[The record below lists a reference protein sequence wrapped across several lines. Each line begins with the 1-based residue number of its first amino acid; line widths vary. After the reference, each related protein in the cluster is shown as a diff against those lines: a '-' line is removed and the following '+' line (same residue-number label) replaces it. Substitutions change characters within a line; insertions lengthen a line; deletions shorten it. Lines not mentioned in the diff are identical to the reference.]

1 MASITTGGKIY
12 SIITN
17 IFLFLVAL
25 IMILPLINVAAVS
38 FTTNLESYENV
49 IKLFPREPSIVGYK
63 VLFERIAF
71 FTPLINNAIVAVV
84 GTFFHV
90 LFCCMAGYV
99 LLSEKLPGKTLLFVL
114 VLIPMMI
121 PFQFIMIPFYVT
133 MKKLGLIDTLSSLII
148 TDIVTTFSILLIRNY
163 FQQVPR
169 SLAEAA
175 RMDGASDF
183 TIFSRV
189 YLPLAVPGLVTIT
202 IFEFVSRWNQ
212 FLPAVLF
219 INSVEKYTL
228 QIALRSLIVSQ
239 ELTGTAQSN
248 VANNTRMAGI
258 IVSIIPLIII
268 YLSFQKYFKKG
279 IVLGAVKE

>member
-1 MASITTGGKIY
+1 MVSITTGGKIY
-12 SIITN
+12 IIITN

-38 FTTNLESYENV
+38 FTTDIESYENV

-71 FTPLINNAIVAVV
+71 FIPLTNNAIVAVV

-90 LFCCMAGYV
+90 LFCSMAGYV

-183 TIFSRV
+183 TIFFRV
-189 YLPLAVPGLVTIT
+189 YLPLAVPGLVTIS
-202 IFEFVSRWNQ
+202 IFEFVLRWNQ

-219 INSVEKYTL
+219 INSPEKYTL

-239 ELTGTAQSN
+239 ELAGTAQSN

-268 YLSFQKYFKKG
+268 YLLFQKYFKKG

>member
-1 MASITTGGKIY
+1 MVSITTGGKIY

-71 FTPLINNAIVAVV
+71 FIPLTNNAIVAVV

-202 IFEFVSRWNQ
+202 IFEFVLRWNQ

-268 YLSFQKYFKKG
+268 YLLFQKYFKKG

>member
-1 MASITTGGKIY
+1 MVSITTGGKIY
-12 SIITN
+12 IIITN

-38 FTTNLESYENV
+38 FTTDIESYENV

-71 FTPLINNAIVAVV
+71 FIPLTNNAIVAVV

-183 TIFSRV
+183 TIFFRV

-202 IFEFVSRWNQ
+202 IFEFVLRWNQ

-219 INSVEKYTL
+219 INSPEKYTL

-268 YLSFQKYFKKG
+268 YLLFQKYFKKG

>member
-1 MASITTGGKIY
+1 MVSITTGGKIY
-12 SIITN
+12 IIITN

-38 FTTNLESYENV
+38 FTTDIESYENV

-71 FTPLINNAIVAVV
+71 FIPLTNNAIVAVV

-148 TDIVTTFSILLIRNY
+148 TDIVTTFSILLIRC
-163 FQQVPR
+163 
-169 SLAEAA
+169 
-175 RMDGASDF
+175 
-183 TIFSRV
+183 
-189 YLPLAVPGLVTIT
+189 
-202 IFEFVSRWNQ
+202 
-212 FLPAVLF
+212 
-219 INSVEKYTL
+219 
-228 QIALRSLIVSQ
+228 
-239 ELTGTAQSN
+239 
-248 VANNTRMAGI
+248 
-258 IVSIIPLIII
+258 
-268 YLSFQKYFKKG
+268 
-279 IVLGAVKE
+279 

>member
-1 MASITTGGKIY
+1 MTSITTGEKIY
-12 SIITN
+12 IIITN

-25 IMILPLINVAAVS
+25 IMILPLINIAAVS
-38 FTTNLESYENV
+38 FTTDIESYESV

-63 VLFERIAF
+63 VLFKRLSF
-71 FTPLINNAIVAVV
+71 FVPLINNTIVTVI

-90 LFCCMAGYV
+90 LLASMAGYV

-133 MKKLGLIDTLSSLII
+133 MRKLGLIDTLSSLII
-148 TDIVTTFSILLIRNY
+148 TDIVTTFSIVLIRNY
-163 FQQVPR
+163 FQQIPR

-175 RMDGASDF
+175 RMDGASQF
-183 TIFSRV
+183 TIFFRV
-189 YLPLAVPGLVTIT
+189 YLPLAVPGLITIT
-202 IFEFVSRWNQ
+202 IFQFVSRWNQ

-219 INSVEKYTL
+219 INSPEKYTL
-228 QIALRSLIVSQ
+228 QIALRSLVISQ
-239 ELTGTAQSN
+239 ELTATTQS

-268 YLSFQKYFKKG
+268 YILFQKYFKKG

>member
-1 MASITTGGKIY
+1 MVSITTGGKIY
-12 SIITN
+12 IIITN

-38 FTTNLESYENV
+38 FTTDIESYENV

-71 FTPLINNAIVAVV
+71 FIPLTNNAIVAVV

-114 VLIPMMI
+114 VLIPMMV

-183 TIFSRV
+183 TIFFRV
-189 YLPLAVPGLVTIT
+189 YLPLAVPGLVTIS
-202 IFEFVSRWNQ
+202 IFEFVLRWNQ

-219 INSVEKYTL
+219 INSPEKYTL

-239 ELTGTAQSN
+239 ELAGTAQSN

-268 YLSFQKYFKKG
+268 YLLFQKYFKKG

>member
-71 FTPLINNAIVAVV
+71 FIPLTNNAIVAVV

-202 IFEFVSRWNQ
+202 IFEFVLRWNQ

-268 YLSFQKYFKKG
+268 YLLFQKYFKKG

>member
-1 MASITTGGKIY
+1 MTSITTGEKIY
-12 SIITN
+12 IIITN

-25 IMILPLINVAAVS
+25 IMILPLINIVAVS
-38 FTTNLESYENV
+38 FTTDIESYESV

-63 VLFERIAF
+63 VLFKRLSF
-71 FTPLINNAIVAVV
+71 FVPLINNTIVTVI

-90 LFCCMAGYV
+90 LLASMAGYV

-133 MKKLGLIDTLSSLII
+133 MRKLGLIDTLSSLII
-148 TDIVTTFSILLIRNY
+148 TDIVTTFSIVLIRNY
-163 FQQVPR
+163 FQQIPR

-175 RMDGASDF
+175 RMDGASQF
-183 TIFSRV
+183 TIFFRV
-189 YLPLAVPGLVTIT
+189 YLPLAVPGLITIT
-202 IFEFVSRWNQ
+202 IFQFVSRWNQ

-219 INSVEKYTL
+219 INSPEKYTL
-228 QIALRSLIVSQ
+228 QIALRSLVISQ
-239 ELTGTAQSN
+239 ELTATTQS

-268 YLSFQKYFKKG
+268 YILFQKYFKKG

>member
-1 MASITTGGKIY
+1 MVSITTGGRIY
-12 SIITN
+12 IIITN

-38 FTTNLESYENV
+38 FTTDIESYENV

-71 FTPLINNAIVAVV
+71 FIPLTNNAIVAVV

-114 VLIPMMI
+114 VLIPMMV

-183 TIFSRV
+183 TIFFRV

-202 IFEFVSRWNQ
+202 IFEFVLRWNQ

-219 INSVEKYTL
+219 INSPEKYTL

-239 ELTGTAQSN
+239 ELAGTAQSN

-268 YLSFQKYFKKG
+268 YLLFQKYFKKG